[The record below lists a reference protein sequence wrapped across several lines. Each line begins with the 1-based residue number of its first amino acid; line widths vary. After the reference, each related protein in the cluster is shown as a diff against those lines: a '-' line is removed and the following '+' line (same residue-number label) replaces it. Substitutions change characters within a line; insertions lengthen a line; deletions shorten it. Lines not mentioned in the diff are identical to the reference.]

1 MRKILFIL
9 FSAFCFLFN
18 MTTITFAETKNS
30 IINIG
35 ENNTIL
41 LLFVAV
47 SLIAIEILIIDK
59 KRKID

>member
-18 MTTITFAETKNS
+18 MTTVTFAETKNS

-47 SLIAIEILIIDK
+47 SLIAIEVLIIDK
-59 KRKID
+59 KREMD

>member
-18 MTTITFAETKNS
+18 MSTVTFAETKNS

-47 SLIAIEILIIDK
+47 SLIAIEVLIIDK
-59 KRKID
+59 KREMD